1 MKYSPIIQT
10 MSKRNKV
17 RVRKALRGTKALIT
31 ELGTGAAY
39 ALKH

>member
-1 MKYSPIIQT
+1 

-17 RVRKALRGTKALIT
+17 KLRKALRGAKALIS

>member
-1 MKYSPIIQT
+1 

-17 RVRKALRGTKALIT
+17 KVRKALRRTKSLMQ
-31 ELGTGAAY
+31 ELGTGAGY

>member
-1 MKYSPIIQT
+1 

-17 RVRKALRGTKALIT
+17 KVRKAYRKAKAFMQ

-39 ALKH
+39 ALKN

>member
-1 MKYSPIIQT
+1 

-17 RVRKALRGTKALIT
+17 KVRKVLRGAKAIIQ

-39 ALKH
+39 ALKN

>member
-1 MKYSPIIQT
+1 MKYSPIIKA

-17 RVRKALRGTKALIT
+17 KLRKAYRNAKQLLN

-39 ALKH
+39 ALKN

>member
-1 MKYSPIIQT
+1 

-17 RVRKALRGTKALIT
+17 KVRKALRRTKSLMQ

-39 ALKH
+39 ALKN